1 MEGFLFTIFIFVI
14 VGLLAWAIGT
24 AFKGEAAA
32 YFTAVSVTVGA
43 WFVGL
48 LLDANIDF
56 GDPVGF
62 LSFRTLLPT
71 LAMGLCVLRAVMG
84 DKEE

>member
-1 MEGFLFTIFIFVI
+1 MYWTAILST
-14 VGLLAWAIGT
+14 LAT
-24 AFKGEAAA
+24 
-32 YFTAVSVTVGA
+32 

-62 LSFRTLLPT
+62 LSFRILLPI
-71 LAMGLCVLRAVMG
+71 LAMGLCILKAIKDG
-84 DKEE
+84 KNDQ

>member
-1 MEGFLFTIFIFVI
+1 MTMYWTAIFST
-14 VGLLAWAIGT
+14 LA
-24 AFKGEAAA
+24 
-32 YFTAVSVTVGA
+32 A

-62 LSFRTLLPT
+62 LSFRILFPI
-71 LAMGLCVLRAVMG
+71 LAIGLCILKSLN
-84 DKEE
+84 DLKKD

>member
-1 MEGFLFTIFIFVI
+1 MYWTAIFST
-14 VGLLAWAIGT
+14 LAT
-24 AFKGEAAA
+24 
-32 YFTAVSVTVGA
+32 

-62 LSFRTLLPT
+62 LSFRILFPI
-71 LAMGLCVLRAVMG
+71 LAIGLCILKSLN
-84 DKEE
+84 DLKKDH

>member
-24 AFKGEAAA
+24 AFKGKAAT
-32 YFTAVSVTVGA
+32 YFIAVFTTVGA

-56 GDPVGF
+56 GDPAGF

-71 LAMGLCVLRAVMG
+71 LAMGLCVLRAIMG
-84 DKEE
+84 GKEE